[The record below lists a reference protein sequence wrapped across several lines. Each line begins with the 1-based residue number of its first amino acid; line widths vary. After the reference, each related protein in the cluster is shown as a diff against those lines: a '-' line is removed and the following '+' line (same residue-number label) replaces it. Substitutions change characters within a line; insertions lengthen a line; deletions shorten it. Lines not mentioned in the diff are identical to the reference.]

1 MSCEEILKNSYEES
15 SLNNFEKNKFNDLLE
30 NRYPQY
36 DEMFASASIESNI
49 ENDTWEDIKEK
60 LKVTTGEDLN
70 MMDNGS
76 YSRAQQAIDYVDRV
90 KSYYQLMSA
99 HACVNPK
106 DQLTFF

>member
-1 MSCEEILKNSYEES
+1 MCIRDRTNIIKIAGQI
-15 SLNNFEKNKFNDLLE
+15 D
-30 NRYPQY
+30 
-36 DEMFASASIESNI
+36 SNI
-49 ENDTWEDIKEK
+49 EDVTWEDIKEK
-60 LKVTTGEDLN
+60 LKVTSGEDLN

-76 YSRAQQAIDYVDRV
+76 YSRAQQAIDYVGRV

>member
-1 MSCEEILKNSYEES
+1 MQINCKIDS
-15 SLNNFEKNKFNDLLE
+15 D
-30 NRYPQY
+30 
-36 DEMFASASIESNI
+36 I
-49 ENDTWEDIKEK
+49 ENVTWEDIKEK

-106 DQLTFF
+106 DQLVFF